1 MAIKHF
7 TLNTGQAIPAIGLGN
22 NPPFTPLPTPTTDS
36 EKGTW
41 QSPPGAVQTAVLE
54 ALKAGYR
61 LIDCAYCY
69 GNEEEVGRGLA
80 EAFATGVVT
89 REEVFVVTKVW
100 ATYTTRVE
108 LGLEKSLALLGLDYV
123 DLFLVVRTFAVFF
136 LGMWRW

>member
-1 MAIKHF
+1 MAS
-7 TLNTGQAIPAIGLGN
+7 
-22 NPPFTPLPTPTTDS
+22 LPISLPIHSLS
-36 EKGTW
+36 EKIGTW

-123 DLFLVVRTFAVFF
+123 DLFLVVCAFVGLFWEWWVVDVGVALAAFDEP
-136 LGMWRW
+136 